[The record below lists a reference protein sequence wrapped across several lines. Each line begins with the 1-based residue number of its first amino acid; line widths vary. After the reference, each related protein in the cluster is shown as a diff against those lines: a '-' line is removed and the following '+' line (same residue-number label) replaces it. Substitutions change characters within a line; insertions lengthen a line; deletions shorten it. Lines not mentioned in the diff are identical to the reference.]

1 MPIEWPKGK
10 RPVFVG
16 SGSTPCRRYFDGSKS
31 HRANEAALMAIE
43 DAGLT
48 VDDIDGIYIWADP
61 NWGPQPARRHQG
73 VAGRAPT

>member
-16 SGSTPCRRYFDGSKS
+16 SGSTVCRRYFDGSKS

-48 VDDIDGIYIWADP
+48 VDDIDGIYIRTP
-61 NWGPQPARRHQG
+61 YGR
-73 VAGRAPT
+73 AGRSRTKTT